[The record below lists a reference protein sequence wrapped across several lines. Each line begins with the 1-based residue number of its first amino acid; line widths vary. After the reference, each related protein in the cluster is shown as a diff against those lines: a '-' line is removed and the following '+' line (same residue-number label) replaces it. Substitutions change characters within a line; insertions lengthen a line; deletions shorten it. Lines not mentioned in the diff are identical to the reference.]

1 VAARKK
7 PVVAEK
13 TAVVRRP
20 RRTRE
25 EGKALLLAAAK
36 KLLESRS
43 PDDVTIREIG
53 AEAGVHHRFVMEWF
67 GGKAALLREVHA
79 SRANTLASRIAT
91 TKDFQGAGSK
101 RVLES
106 IRREIDLVTWLLNN
120 GETFDS
126 IEDAFPSLRGGE
138 DFLTNNFGL
147 SGQDSEKSAQILGSI
162 LVADAILRPH
172 MGIKY
177 PLFDVLAHFIQ
188 AVRK

>member
-1 VAARKK
+1 M
-7 PVVAEK
+7 
-13 TAVVRRP
+13 
-20 RRTRE
+20 
-25 EGKALLLAAAK
+25 ALRNAN

-43 PDDVTIREIG
+43 PEDVT
-53 AEAGVHHRFVMEWF
+53 
-67 GGKAALLREVHA
+67 

-101 RVLES
+101 R
-106 IRREIDLVTWLLNN
+106 
-120 GETFDS
+120 G
-126 IEDAFPSLRGGE
+126 
-138 DFLTNNFGL
+138 
-147 SGQDSEKSAQILGSI
+147 LGSI